1 MLAYAAQFVGVVP
14 YGTGNTPSTSFSC
27 DGYTQYVFA
36 GFGISLFLHREVLL
50 PLGAI
55 ALLALLPLL
64 IERLTR
70 RHRQGTRH
78 ID

>member
-1 MLAYAAQFVGVVP
+1 MSQ
-14 YGTGNTPSTSFSC
+14 NDS
-27 DGYTQYVFA
+27 
-36 GFGISLFLHREVLL
+36 FGIGLFMHREVLL

-78 ID
+78 VD